1 MMMSLRSEIMT
12 SELDDIDKKILRALR
27 KTNGQDFASLRRMT
41 SIGSDR
47 TIERHV
53 KHLSKLGLVKDEKIS
68 KGAKK
73 YHNVIIT
80 RKGRNTR

>member
-1 MMMSLRSEIMT
+1 MIMLLHSEIMT
-12 SELDDIDKKILRALR
+12 LELDDIDKKMLKALR
-27 KTNGQDFASLRRMT
+27 KTNGQDFASLRRMAG
-41 SIGSDR
+41 IGSDR

-80 RKGRNTR
+80 RKRRNAR